1 MDAIRQI
8 GTTVCITMVAVGLFS
23 MLIPNNNLAKTVKL
37 TVSLFFIC
45 CIVVPMANLSFDF
58 DSLAAGV
65 SSGQPAEVSFDEQI
79 HQQLVRMTEENISE
93 NIRLELEQE
102 NIRAENITVSAHI
115 DEDSGISINNI
126 TFSADRENGSR
137 AESLIRQ
144 LLEPEDV
151 SVTVNIL
158 EE

>member
-23 MLIPNNNLAKTVKL
+23 MLMPNNNLAKTIKF

-45 CIVVPMANLSFDF
+45 CIVIPVVNLDFDF
-58 DSLAAGV
+58 DGLTVGV
-65 SSGQPAEVSFDEQI
+65 SKDQPAPLSFDEQVN
-79 HQQLVRMTEENISE
+79 QQLLRMTEENISE

-102 NIRAENITVSAHI
+102 DIQAENVTVSAHI
-115 DEDSGISINNI
+115 EEDNGISINNI
-126 TFSADRENGSR
+126 TLTVAQENGTR

-144 LLEPEDV
+144 LLESEDV
-151 SVTVNIL
+151 SVIVNTV